1 MGRLAVNLVYAA
13 PVSHS
18 SFAQRAHHFVAFC
31 NRMSGGRTLWINP
44 YPSRLPR
51 FSDLQRSRPG
61 VYPLIDDLVEIL
73 SPPAWC
79 ADPIMHSSWLRQIV
93 WKPVLKRIAI
103 FTQEADWM
111 LAIGRPSFLAL
122 HLLEQMKY
130 SISCYDAMDD
140 FPEFHRGYA
149 QALNRQIESEIAR
162 RVDQIIVSSST
173 LREKFLP
180 CSYEVELVRNGFDLG
195 QPALRRI
202 VRDNMVFG
210 YIGTIGAWF
219 DWALVAQMAHTLPEV
234 RFDLVG
240 PVMTPPKVDLP
251 ANVRCLGECSSEDL
265 PDRLRRFTIGI
276 IPFKVSRLTAA
287 VDPIKYYEYRAAGLP
302 VISTKFGEMR
312 KRGSNPEVCL
322 VDRYTDFRIVL
333 KRLEAL
339 PPSSPRALGQFRMS
353 NSWQSRFAQSSFLHS
368 WLNGRQNTEG

>member
-1 MGRLAVNLVYAA
+1 MGRLAMNLVYAA
-13 PVSHS
+13 PVSCS

-44 YPSRLPR
+44 YPGRLPR
-51 FSDLQRSRPG
+51 FGDLQRSRPG
-61 VYPLIDDLVEIL
+61 VYPLIDAAVEIL
-73 SPPAWC
+73 FPPAWC
-79 ADPIMHSSWLRQIV
+79 ADPIMRPSWLRQVV

-122 HLLEQMKY
+122 HLLEQMKC

-140 FPEFHRGYA
+140 FPEFHRGRA
-149 QALNRQIESEIAR
+149 QALNRQIESKIAR
-162 RVDQIIVSSST
+162 QVDQIIVSSSA
-173 LREKFLP
+173 LREKFILRG
-180 CSYEVELVRNGFDLG
+180 YGAELVRNGFDSR
-195 QPALRRI
+195 QQALRRI
-202 VRDNMVFG
+202 TGNELVFG

-219 DWALVAQMAHTLPEV
+219 DWALVAQMARVLPEV

-240 PVMTPPKVDLP
+240 PVMTPPKVALP
-251 ANVRCLGECSSEDL
+251 ANVRCLGECSSEEL
-265 PDRLRRFTIGI
+265 PDRLQRFTIGI

-302 VISTKFGEMR
+302 VVSTKFGEMC
-312 KRGSNPEVCL
+312 KHSSNPGVYL
-322 VDRYTDFRIVL
+322 VDQYTDFRVIL

-339 PPSSPRALGQFRMS
+339 PPSSSRALEQFRMS
-353 NSWQSRFAQSSFLHS
+353 NTWQSRFAQSSFLHS
-368 WLNGRQNTEG
+368 WLNGRQNAES

>member
-13 PVSHS
+13 PVFHS

-51 FSDLQRSRPG
+51 FSDLQRSRPS
-61 VYPLIDDLVEIL
+61 VYPLIDASVETL

-79 ADPIMHSSWLRQIV
+79 ADPIMRPSWLRRIV
-93 WKPVLKRIAI
+93 WKPVLQRIAI
-103 FTQEADWM
+103 FTKEADWM

-122 HLLEQMKY
+122 HLLQQVMC

-140 FPEFHRGYA
+140 FPEFHCGGA
-149 QALNRQIESEIAR
+149 QELNRQIESEIAR

-173 LREKFLP
+173 LQEKFIL
-180 CSYEVELVRNGFDLG
+180 CGNEVELVPNGFDSG
-195 QPALRRI
+195 QPALQRI
-202 VRDNMVFG
+202 VKDDLVFG

-219 DWALVAQMAHTLPEV
+219 DWALVAQMAHALPEV

-240 PVMTPPKVDLP
+240 PVMMPPKVALP
-251 ANVRCLGECSSEDL
+251 ANVRCLGECSSEEL
-265 PDRLRRFTIGI
+265 SDRLRRFTIGI
-276 IPFKVSRLTAA
+276 IPFKVNHLTAA

-302 VISTKFGEMR
+302 VISTRFGEMC
-312 KRGSNPEVCL
+312 KRGSNPEVFL
-322 VDRYTDFRIVL
+322 VDQYTDFRIIL
-333 KRLEAL
+333 KHLEAL
-339 PPSSPRALGQFRMS
+339 PLSSPRALEQFRIS

-368 WLNGRQNTEG
+368 WLNGRQNAKS